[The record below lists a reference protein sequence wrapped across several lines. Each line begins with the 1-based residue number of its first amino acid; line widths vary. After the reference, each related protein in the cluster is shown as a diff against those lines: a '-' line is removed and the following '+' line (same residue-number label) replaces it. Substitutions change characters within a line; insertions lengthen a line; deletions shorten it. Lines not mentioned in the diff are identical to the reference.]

1 MNNKKIPVCL
11 LGAGRI
17 GLFHEFDKK
26 ELSQHRMQACGINT
40 KTQI

>member
-26 ELSQHRMQACGINT
+26 IKPHRMQACGINT